1 MLYRWDLWALAGFS
15 NFSLY
20 WTVKQNDLGFIDI
33 WYSFYDQQIMR
44 SNGKKT
50 GVLRQLVCFLIESD
64 ALVSSAVY
72 GSVYGLVVIT
82 AERYFKI
89 VHAVAHRN
97 RYRRWMTYV
106 GVATPWLIGLFT
118 SVVPSLTTTR
128 FVDGTCRTLV
138 CSTTLLW
145 FNYLVYPLPRQRF
158 FGDVWCVPATVT
170 GEEDKLPVYLNTHNL

>member
-1 MLYRWDLWALAGFS
+1 L
-15 NFSLY
+15 
-20 WTVKQNDLGFIDI
+20 
-33 WYSFYDQQIMR
+33 R

-64 ALVSSAVY
+64 ALVSSAIY

-97 RYRRWMTYV
+97 RYRRWMTFV

-138 CSTTLLW
+138 RSTTLIWL
-145 FNYLVYPLPRQRF
+145 NYLVYPFLVMRI
-158 FGDVWCVPATVT
+158 PATGT
-170 GEEDKLPVYLNTHNL
+170 GS